1 MVWTDHSIEIYF
13 AFLSRLNLPQDPAPR
28 VEVPMFTG

>member
-13 AFLSRLNLPQDPAPR
+13 AFLSRINLPQTRLSLAI
-28 VEVPMFTG
+28 VLMFVG